1 MQDAIVMELDSNL
14 SFKAQ
19 IDTTP
24 ATKQSFATV
33 YVDEKEVKRPTITQS
48 NGLIDFKLVVA
59 DSKITAFIE
68 KWNKTRKRIN
78 LMVESNDRMYFLKG
92 CSVKKFESSQKAFTV
107 FYNTYK
113 EA

>member
-1 MQDAIVMELDSNL
+1 MQDAIVMELDTNL
-14 SFKAQ
+14 SFKAK

-24 ATKQSFATV
+24 SARQSFATV
-33 YVDEKEVKRPTITQS
+33 YVDEKEVKRPTVTQS
-48 NGLIDFKLVVA
+48 NGLIDFKLVEANDNINKFV
-59 DSKITAFIE
+59 E

-78 LMVESNDRMYFLKG
+78 LMVESDNRMYFLKG
-92 CSVKKFESSQKAFTV
+92 CSVKKFKNAEEKFTV